1 MFNRDN
7 DNFFSWSLIESL
19 CQMIEKSAL
28 KFKKLSSSH
37 FFSNRA
43 RCTFMY
49 DEHRLKIEGFNLK
62 KKEKLF
68 HNMYCIIFS

>member
-1 MFNRDN
+1 
-7 DNFFSWSLIESL
+7 
-19 CQMIEKSAL
+19 MIEKSAL

-49 DEHRLKIEGFNLK
+49 DENRLKIEGFNLK
-62 KKEKLF
+62 KKGKVISQYVL
-68 HNMYCIIFS
+68 IV